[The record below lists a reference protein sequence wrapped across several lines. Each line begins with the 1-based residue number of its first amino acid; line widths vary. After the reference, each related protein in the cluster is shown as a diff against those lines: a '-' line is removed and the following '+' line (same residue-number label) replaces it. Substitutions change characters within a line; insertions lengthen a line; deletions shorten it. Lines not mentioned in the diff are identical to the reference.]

1 MIKRVA
7 AVLCLGLMSLG
18 LTNLGLVP
26 AWTGA
31 PAQAQLDAS
40 LANFKERG
48 DLRKQ
53 INNGTVG
60 IVAGGIDGTYIR
72 IASDL
77 SAVLDRGYDLRILPV
92 IGEGSLQNVAD
103 ALYLKGID
111 IGIVQSDVLAYVKRE
126 GIHPSIERRINYIT
140 KLYNEELHLIVGPGI
155 ESIAD
160 LARKKV
166 NFGSEAGGTF
176 MTASIVFETLD
187 VEVQPTNFDQ
197 ALALEKVKSGELA
210 GTVYIVGKPASLFR
224 SIEAE
229 DGLRLLPVPYTPE
242 LLQTY
247 LPAQLSNNDYPG
259 LIPEG
264 QRVETLAVGAVM
276 AVYNWKPDTWR
287 YAKVERFIDA
297 FFSQFNE
304 FRQAP
309 RHPKW
314 REVSLTAQLP
324 GWTRFPPAERWLA
337 TNQVADTTTTLRDD
351 FQAFLSEQAPGVVNQ
366 VSSDSERDVLFEQ
379 FLLWQ
384 KQRTE

>member
-7 AVLCLGLMSLG
+7 FMLILGL
-18 LTNLGLVP
+18 LTVWAGP
-26 AWTGA
+26 
-31 PAQAQLDAS
+31 PAQAQLDAA
-40 LANFKERG
+40 LADFKERG

-77 SAVLDRGYDLRILPV
+77 SAVLDSGYDLRVLPV

-126 GIHPSIERRINYIT
+126 GTHPNIEARINYIT
-140 KLYNEELHLIVGPGI
+140 KLYNEELHLIVGEGI
-155 ESIAD
+155 DSVAD
-160 LARKKV
+160 LAGKKV
-166 NFGSEAGGTF
+166 NFGSEGSGTF
-176 MTASIVFETLD
+176 MTSSIVFDTLD
-187 VEVQPTNFDQ
+187 VEVEPTSFDQ
-197 ALALEKVKSGELA
+197 ALAIEKVKSGEIA
-210 GTVYIVGKPASLFR
+210 GLVYIVGKPASLFR
-224 SIEAE
+224 SVKAE
-229 DGLRLLPVPYTPE
+229 DGLRLLPLPYTPE

-247 LPAQLSNNDYPG
+247 LPAQLTSRDYPG
-259 LIPEG
+259 LIAEG
-264 QRVETLAVGAVM
+264 QNVETLAVGAVM

-287 YAKVERFIDA
+287 SAKVERFIEA
-297 FFSQFNE
+297 FFGRFND
-304 FRQAP
+304 FRQPP

-337 TNQVADTTTTLRDD
+337 ENQIADTTNLRDD
-351 FQAFLSEQAPGVVNQ
+351 FQAFLSEQAPGVVSQ
-366 VSSDSERDVLFEQ
+366 ASSDADRDALFEQ

-384 KQRTE
+384 KQRQE

>member
-7 AVLCLGLMSLG
+7 FMLILGL
-18 LTNLGLVP
+18 LTVWAGP
-26 AWTGA
+26 
-31 PAQAQLDAS
+31 PAQAQLDAA
-40 LANFKERG
+40 LADFKERG

-77 SAVLDRGYDLRILPV
+77 SAVLDSGYDLRVLPV

-126 GIHPSIERRINYIT
+126 GTHPNIEARINYIT
-140 KLYNEELHLIVGPGI
+140 KLYNEELHLIVGEGI
-155 ESIAD
+155 DSVAD
-160 LARKKV
+160 LAGKKV
-166 NFGSEAGGTF
+166 NFGSEGSGTF
-176 MTASIVFETLD
+176 MTSSIVFDTLD
-187 VEVQPTNFDQ
+187 VEVEPTSFDQ
-197 ALALEKVKSGELA
+197 ALAIEKVKSGEIA
-210 GTVYIVGKPASLFR
+210 GLVYIVGKPASLFR
-224 SIEAE
+224 SVKAE
-229 DGLRLLPVPYTPE
+229 DGLRLLPLPYTPE

-247 LPAQLSNNDYPG
+247 LPAQLTSRDYPG
-259 LIPEG
+259 LIAEG
-264 QRVETLAVGAVM
+264 QNVETLAVGAVM

-287 YAKVERFIDA
+287 YAKVERFIEA
-297 FFSQFNE
+297 FFGRFND
-304 FRQAP
+304 FRQPP

-337 TNQVADTTTTLRDD
+337 ENQIADTTNLRDD
-351 FQAFLSEQAPGVVNQ
+351 FQAFLSEQAPGVVSQ
-366 VSSDSERDVLFEQ
+366 ASSDADRDALFEQ

-384 KQRTE
+384 KQRQE

>member
-18 LTNLGLVP
+18 LLP

-31 PAQAQLDAS
+31 PARAQLDAS

-126 GIHPSIERRINYIT
+126 GIHPSIEQRINYIT

-160 LARKKV
+160 LAGKKV

-176 MTASIVFETLD
+176 MTASIMFETLD
-187 VEVQPTNFDQ
+187 VEVQPTDFDQ

-224 SIEAE
+224 SIKAE

-247 LPAQLSNNDYPG
+247 LPAQLTSNDYPG

-264 QRVETLAVGAVM
+264 QRVETLAIGAVM

-304 FRQAP
+304 FRQTP

-324 GWTRFPPAERWLA
+324 GWTRFPPAEQWLA

-366 VSSDSERDVLFEQ
+366 VSSDSERDALFEQ